1 MSQAKEGA
9 VPLGAKRKAE
19 VLEDA
24 APKKQKKGMAFSGTS
39 DFASNISSLLGV
51 AEINKA
57 LAGTSSATSTT
68 GRTRPSR
75 LKTDELSNVK
85 IKRREPA
92 RGEGK
97 DGNKL
102 TLKSPLG
109 TESKAELEFAR
120 RRMES
125 KARLYAAMQRGDYIG
140 REIGLVDFDR
150 KWAESQSNKPASPS
164 STSSDSEASAG
175 EDNIDTTLHEY
186 TDEFGRV
193 RHLTRAQILRLER
206 RSARAAASATELEH
220 MSARPKAPEQLI
232 VGDAVQAEA
241 FAAQDLETMETLA
254 RKRDRSPTPP
264 DPTHYQADKEIRTK
278 GVGFYKFSQEEKR
291 REEEM
296 KALEEERARTVRLRE
311 EKEEQKRRRKTEI
324 EARRKELAERRA
336 NKLTETFLD
345 GLGKHLAGGG

>member
-1 MSQAKEGA
+1 MDAA

-19 VLEDA
+19 VFDDA
-24 APKKQKKGMAFSGTS
+24 APKKQKGMAFSGAS

-57 LAGTSSATSTT
+57 LAGTWAATSTT
-68 GRTRPSR
+68 GRTRPSK

-85 IKRREPA
+85 IKRRDTSRAEA
-92 RGEGK
+92 KES
-97 DGNKL
+97 NKL
-102 TLKSPLG
+102 TLKSPIG
-109 TESKAELEFAR
+109 TEESKAELEFAR

-150 KWAESQSNKPASPS
+150 KWAESQSNNPASPS
-164 STSSDSEASAG
+164 STSSDSEASAE

-220 MSARPKAPEQLI
+220 MSVRPKAPEQLI
-232 VGDAVQAEA
+232 IGDAVQADA
-241 FAAQDLETMETLA
+241 FTAQDLETMETLA

-264 DPTHYQADKEIRTK
+264 EPTHYQADKEIRTK
-278 GVGFYKFSQEEKR
+278 GVGFYKFSQEEKK

-311 EKEEQKRRRKTEI
+311 EREEQKKRRKMEI

-336 NKLTETFLD
+336 TKLTETFLD
-345 GLGKHLAGGG
+345 GLGKDLAGGS